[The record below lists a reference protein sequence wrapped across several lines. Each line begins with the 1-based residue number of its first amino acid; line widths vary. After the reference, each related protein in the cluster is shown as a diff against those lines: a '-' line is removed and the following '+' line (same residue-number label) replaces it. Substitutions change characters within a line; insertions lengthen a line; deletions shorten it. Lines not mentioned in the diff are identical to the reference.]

1 MYIQLMYRSYG
12 VHRPIKHI
20 EIPCAF
26 SEVYKSENN
35 INEEL
40 LISNIPEGWLPAN
53 PSQILIVVVDE
64 NGCGYG
70 QIGLNKFRNW
80 AKYFDSYCLEL
91 IEKPYD
97 WWSE

>member
-12 VHRPIKHI
+12 VHQPIKHI

-26 SEVYKSENN
+26 SEVYKSEDN

-40 LISNIPEGWLPAN
+40 LLSNIPDGWLPTK
-53 PSQILIVVVDE
+53 PSWILITVVDKS
-64 NGCGYG
+64 CATG
-70 QIGLNKFRNW
+70 QRNLSLFRNW
-80 AKYFDSYCLEL
+80 EKYFDSYVLDL
-91 IEKPYD
+91 IEEPLE